1 MGSENSALK
10 SCTLEEPPYTLPT
23 GLTIY
28 PAALQDGKL
37 ASVFVYKTE
46 NEDTVNKAA
55 KHLKTLRHPCLLRF
69 LSCTVETDGIHLVTE
84 RVKPLEMVLEMLSS
98 DEICA
103 GIYDLLLALIF
114 LHDRGNLTHNNVC
127 LSSVFVSEDGHWK
140 LGGMETV
147 CNLNEATS
155 EFLCGIKSV
164 RNQAAI
170 PPEEKSADF
179 KILPD
184 SHGHARDAY
193 SFGTMVENLLTF
205 LNDQVSA
212 DILSSFQQ
220 TLHCT
225 LLNPDPKCR
234 PPLSSLLSHEFFRN
248 DFLEVVNFLKSLTLK
263 TEEEK
268 TEFFKFLMDKVACL
282 SEKLIASRLVPLLL
296 NQLVFAEPVAVK
308 SFLPHL
314 LGPKKDK
321 IGESET
327 TCLLSPALFQTHVT
341 PVLLKLFEVHEEH
354 VRVVLLSHIDAYAE
368 LFTQEELK
376 NIILPQVL
384 LGLRDSSDSIV
395 AITLHG
401 LAVLVSLLGPEVVVG
416 GGRTKIFKRSAPS
429 FTKTTDLSPADSPTH
444 VSNQRSQLSQPLQN
458 NSSSVFPKCPI
469 AGNMSLSSEKH
480 VPRKDSQ
487 VALKTVE
494 QDPQLSLNGDPAA
507 MNTVGSSRSPLNTSE
522 KPAEEWPDWSE
533 SEEPETQK
541 IVNIQLRPM
550 EPQGSTE
557 PYVVDHNVDKEPSDN
572 FEPSSPAP
580 ELFSGNSLNV
590 MRADGVQVQRPL
602 PGALQLSKES
612 KSFKPSP
619 PTMSSPANCWS
630 NDSWDHPDQQRE
642 TAFLER
648 SPKSPWESGL
658 GEEFTI
664 QVKRKPVRDPE
675 LDWFADM
682 TPDIK
687 PSAAF
692 LILPE
697 VRTDS
702 VVLSHLSAVSSG
714 EDTSQIVQFSSKF
727 AAAEVTEAETAGWG
741 EEEEVNWEDD
751 TNW

>member
-10 SCTLEEPPYTLPT
+10 TCILEEPPYTLPT

-28 PAALQDGKL
+28 PAALQDGKP
-37 ASVFVYKTE
+37 ASVFVYKAE

-69 LSCTVETDGIHLVTE
+69 LSCTVEPDGIHLVTE
-84 RVKPLEMVLEMLSS
+84 RVKPLEMALEELSS

-103 GIYDLLLALIF
+103 GIYDVLLALIF

-147 CNLNEATS
+147 CNLNEATP
-155 EFLCGIKSV
+155 EFLCSIKSV
-164 RNQAAI
+164 RDQATI
-170 PPEEKSADF
+170 PPEELSADF
-179 KILPD
+179 RILPE

-225 LLNPDPKCR
+225 LLNPDPESR

-268 TEFFKFLMDKVACL
+268 TEFFKFLLDRVAGL
-282 SEKLIASRLVPLLL
+282 SEKLIAKRLVPLLL

-321 IGESET
+321 SGESQAAR
-327 TCLLSPALFQTHVT
+327 LLSPALFQTHIT

-354 VRVVLLSHIDAYAE
+354 VRVVLLSHIEAYAE
-368 LFTQEELK
+368 LFTHDELR

-395 AITLHG
+395 ATTLHG

-416 GGRTKIFKRSAPS
+416 GGRTKIFKSSAPS
-429 FTKTTDLSPADSPTH
+429 FTKTTDLSPAGSPAH
-444 VSNQRSQLSQPLQN
+444 VSSSQRAQPLQN
-458 NSSSVFPKCPI
+458 SAPSVFPQRPVV
-469 AGNMSLSSEKH
+469 GNASLGGEERA
-480 VPRKDSQ
+480 PRKDSP
-487 VALKTVE
+487 VALT
-494 QDPQLSLNGDPAA
+494 PGGHAPLPALNGAPPGLECAGGPWSA
-507 MNTVGSSRSPLNTSE
+507 PE

-541 IVNIQLRPM
+541 PVTVRLWQTQPAGGAGPSAADRADE
-550 EPQGSTE
+550 EP
-557 PYVVDHNVDKEPSDN
+557 PAH
-572 FEPSSPAP
+572 PAP
-580 ELFSGNSLNV
+580 PLGSGNGLCTP
-590 MRADGVQVQRPL
+590 RADGAHAQR

-612 KSFKPSP
+612 RSIKPSP
-619 PTMSSPANCWS
+619 PPTSSPASCWS
-630 NDSWDHPDQQRE
+630 RDSWEQPGE
-642 TAFLER
+642 TPAPAPRPL
-648 SPKSPWESGL
+648 WESGL

-664 QVKRKPVRDPE
+664 QVKRRPVRDPE

-692 LILPE
+692 LLFQGGP
-697 VRTDS
+697 TDS
-702 VVLSHLSAVSSG
+702 LVLNHFSAVASG
-714 EDTSQIVQFSSKF
+714 AGASRIGPFSSKF
-727 AAAEVTEAETAGWG
+727 AAAEVAEAEAAGWA
-741 EEEEVNWEDD
+741 EEEEVKWEDD
-751 TNW
+751 TDW

>member
-10 SCTLEEPPYTLPT
+10 SCTLEEPPYILPT

-28 PAALQDGKL
+28 PAVLQDGKL

-84 RVKPLEMVLEMLSS
+84 RVKPLEMALKMLSS

-147 CNLNEATS
+147 CKLNDATP
-155 EFLCGIKSV
+155 EFLHSIKSV
-164 RNQAAI
+164 RDQAAI
-170 PPEEKSADF
+170 PPEEMSADF
-179 KILPD
+179 KILPE

-193 SFGTMVENLLTF
+193 SFGTMVENLLMV

-212 DILSSFQQ
+212 ANLSSFQH

-225 LLNPDPKCR
+225 LLNPDPTCR

-268 TEFFKFLMDKVACL
+268 TEFFKFLLDRVASL
-282 SEKLIASRLVPLLL
+282 SEKLIASRLVPLLI

-321 IGESET
+321 IGESQT
-327 TCLLSPALFQTHVT
+327 TCLLSPAIFQTHVT

-354 VRVVLLSHIDAYAE
+354 VRTVLLSHMDAYAE
-368 LFTQEELK
+368 LFTQEQLK

-384 LGLRDSSDSIV
+384 LGLRDTSDSIV

-416 GGRTKIFKRSAPS
+416 GGRTKIFKCSAPS
-429 FTKTTDLSPADSPTH
+429 FSKTTDLSPADSPTH
-444 VSNQRSQLSQPLQN
+444 ILSNQRSQLSQPVQN
-458 NSSSVFPKCPI
+458 NFSGVFPKCPI
-469 AGNMSLSSEKH
+469 SGNMSLSSEKH
-480 VPRKDSQ
+480 APRKDSQ
-487 VALKTVE
+487 VALKTDE
-494 QDPQLSLNGDPAA
+494 QDPQLSLNGDDHAG
-507 MNTVGSSRSPLNTSE
+507 MKIVGSSRSSLHASE

-533 SEEPETQK
+533 SEETE
-541 IVNIQLRPM
+541 NIQLRPV
-550 EPQGSTE
+550 ELCSKAD
-557 PYVVDHNVDKEPSDN
+557 VADSSVDKEPQDN
-572 FEPSSPAP
+572 FESSSPSP
-580 ELFSGNSLNV
+580 NLFSGNSLSATGAEGI
-590 MRADGVQVQRPL
+590 RVQGPL
-602 PGALQLSKES
+602 PGALQLAKES
-612 KSFKPSP
+612 ESFKPSLP
-619 PTMSSPANCWS
+619 SVSSPANCWS
-630 NDSWDHPDQQRE
+630 NDSCDHPEQLGE
-642 TAFLER
+642 TACQER
-648 SPKSPWESGL
+648 PPKSGL

-664 QVKRKPVRDPE
+664 QVKRKPGQEPE

-682 TPDIK
+682 IPDIK
-687 PSAAF
+687 PAAAF

-702 VVLSHLSAVSSG
+702 MVLSHLRGVSSG
-714 EDTSQIVQFSSKF
+714 EDTSPIVQFSSKF
-727 AAAEVTEAETAGWG
+727 AAAEVTEAEAAGWG
-741 EEEEVNWEDD
+741 EEDELNWED

>member
-10 SCTLEEPPYTLPT
+10 SCTLEEPPFTLPT

-28 PAALQDGKL
+28 PAVLKDGKL
-37 ASVFVYKTE
+37 ASVFVYKAE

-69 LSCTVETDGIHLVTE
+69 HSCIVETDGIHLVTE
-84 RVKPLEMVLEMLSS
+84 RVKPLKMALEMLSS

-127 LSSVFVSEDGHWK
+127 LSSIFVSEDGHWK

-147 CNLNEATS
+147 CNLNEATP
-155 EFLCGIKSV
+155 EFLRSIMSA
-164 RNQAAI
+164 RDQAVI
-170 PPEEKSADF
+170 PPEEMSADF
-179 KILPD
+179 KILPE

-193 SFGTMVENLLTF
+193 SFGKMVENLLTV
-205 LNDQVSA
+205 LNNQVSA
-212 DILSSFQQ
+212 DNLSSFHH
-220 TLHCT
+220 TLQST
-225 LLNPDPKCR
+225 LLNPDPTCR

-248 DFLEVVNFLKSLTLK
+248 DFLEVVSFLKSLTLK

-268 TEFFKFLMDKVACL
+268 TEFFKFLLDRVASL
-282 SEKLIASRLVPLLL
+282 SEKLIASRLVPLLI
-296 NQLVFAEPVAVK
+296 NQLVFAEPIAVK

-321 IGESET
+321 IGESQT
-327 TCLLSPALFQTHVT
+327 TCLLSPAVFQTHVT

-354 VRVVLLSHIDAYAE
+354 VRTVLLSHMDAYAE
-368 LFTQEELK
+368 LFTQEELR

-395 AITLHG
+395 ATTLHG

-416 GGRTKIFKRSAPS
+416 GGRTKIFRCSAPS
-429 FTKTTDLSPADSPTH
+429 FTKMNDLSPADSPTH
-444 VSNQRSQLSQPLQN
+444 ILSNQRSQLSQPLQN
-458 NSSSVFPKCPI
+458 SSPTVLPKCPVS
-469 AGNMSLSSEKH
+469 GNTSLSNKKH
-480 VPRKDSQ
+480 APRKDSQ
-487 VALKTVE
+487 VALKTGE
-494 QDPQLSLNGDPAA
+494 QDPQLSLNGDDAG
-507 MNTVGSSRSPLNTSE
+507 MKIVRSSRKSLNGSE
-522 KPAEEWPDWSE
+522 KPPEEWPDWSE
-533 SEEPETQK
+533 SEETEKTMD
-541 IVNIQLRPM
+541 IQLQPM
-550 EPQGSTE
+550 EPRGTAGPHVAEQSVDTE
-557 PYVVDHNVDKEPSDN
+557 PAEH
-572 FEPSSPAP
+572 FECSSPTP
-580 ELFSGNSLNV
+580 NLFSGNGRSA
-590 MRADGVQVQRPL
+590 MRADDVNVQEPV
-602 PGALQLSKES
+602 PGALQLSKETE
-612 KSFKPSP
+612 SFKPSP
-619 PTMSSPANCWS
+619 PPVSSP
-630 NDSWDHPDQQRE
+630 DSCDQLGE
-642 TAFLER
+642 TVCQER
-648 SPKSPWESGL
+648 PPKSPWEPGL

-687 PSAAF
+687 PAAAF

-702 VVLSHLSAVSSG
+702 MVLSHLSAVSKG
-714 EDTSQIVQFSSKF
+714 EDTSQTVQFSSKF
-727 AAAEVTEAETAGWG
+727 AAADVTEAEAAGWG
-741 EEEEVNWEDD
+741 EEDELTWGD

>member
-10 SCTLEEPPYTLPT
+10 SYTLEEPPYTLPT

-28 PAALQDGKL
+28 PAVLQDGKL

-84 RVKPLEMVLEMLSS
+84 RVKPLEMALEMLSS

-147 CNLNEATS
+147 CNLSEATP

-164 RNQAAI
+164 RDQAAI
-170 PPEEKSADF
+170 PPEERSADF
-179 KILPD
+179 KILPE

-268 TEFFKFLMDKVACL
+268 TEFFKFLMDRVACL

-321 IGESET
+321 TGESET

-384 LGLRDSSDSIV
+384 LGLRDTSDSIV

-429 FTKTTDLSPADSPTH
+429 FTKTTDLSPAGRP
-444 VSNQRSQLSQPLQN
+444 
-458 NSSSVFPKCPI
+458 F
-469 AGNMSLSSEKH
+469 
-480 VPRKDSQ
+480 
-487 VALKTVE
+487 E

-507 MNTVGSSRSPLNTSE
+507 MNTVGSSRSPLSTSE
-522 KPAEEWPDWSE
+522 KPTEEWPDWSE

-550 EPQGSTE
+550 EPHGSTG

-580 ELFSGNSLNV
+580 KLFSGNSLNAT
-590 MRADGVQVQRPL
+590 RADGVQVQRPF
-602 PGALQLSKES
+602 PGALQPSKES

-619 PTMSSPANCWS
+619 PPMSSPVNCWS
-630 NDSWDHPDQQRE
+630 NDSWDHPDQLRE

-727 AAAEVTEAETAGWG
+727 AAAAVTEAETAGWA